1 MMGVDDSLYT
11 YLSAYAGLVSL
22 VSKRIYPIVMPLNA
36 VLPAV
41 SYQRISTERTHA
53 FQTDPTLTSATY
65 QISSWAKTDT
75 VRKGYSHTQLVSTQV
90 RLALQNY
97 SGALGSGGVTVSA
110 VLLIGELSDYDTST
124 ETYAIHQDFEVWYQE
139 V

>member
-1 MMGVDDSLYT
+1 MGIDDSMYT
-11 YLSAYAGLVSL
+11 YLSTFAGLTAL
-22 VSKRIYPIVMPLNA
+22 VSKRVYPIVMPLNCI
-36 VLPAV
+36 LPAV

-53 FQTDPTLTSATY
+53 FQADATLASATY
-65 QISSWAKTDT
+65 QVSSWAKTDT

-90 RLALQNY
+90 RTALQNF